1 MCSRAGAW
9 SATICNSTR
18 VSAPAARKVRACRW
32 AWVSRRCASTASPW
46 AVLGHRPTH
55 HAADSDHVFHFGDYS
70 YYYSSLARL
79 SAPRLSF
86 LFDTS
91 VHKLIKESS
100 DALIKLWVRDV
111 VRLHHTQRCGLGS
124 PDGRHGQ
131 AAWWNDGV
139 RKGYARRDDV
149 LGHGPRHDDGR

>member
-1 MCSRAGAW
+1 MCSRARAW

-55 HAADSDHVFHFGDYS
+55 HAADSDHVFHFGNYS
-70 YYYSSLARL
+70 YYNSSLARL

-86 LFDTS
+86 LFETTKQKKKKKNTKTKNKQRK
-91 VHKLIKESS
+91 HKKN
-100 DALIKLWVRDV
+100 
-111 VRLHHTQRCGLGS
+111 RLHH
-124 PDGRHGQ
+124 
-131 AAWWNDGV
+131 
-139 RKGYARRDDV
+139 
-149 LGHGPRHDDGR
+149 